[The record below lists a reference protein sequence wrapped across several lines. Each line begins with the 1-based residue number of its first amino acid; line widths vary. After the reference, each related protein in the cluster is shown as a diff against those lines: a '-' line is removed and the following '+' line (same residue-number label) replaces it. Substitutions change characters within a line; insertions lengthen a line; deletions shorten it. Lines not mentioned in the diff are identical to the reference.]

1 MLKNCFFF
9 QTMFEILFNSTSL
22 MMVLSHSIIIIL
34 MEMDKKSQMSE
45 LSKKYNLEALQD
57 YNFDNFS
64 FDIDFGDMSQK
75 DVDKMKQEEKEY
87 NEELKKKEAE
97 KKKGK

>member
-1 MLKNCFFF
+1 M
-9 QTMFEILFNSTSL
+9 
-22 MMVLSHSIIIIL
+22 
-34 MEMDKKSQMSE
+34 
-45 LSKKYNLEALQD
+45 
-57 YNFDNFS
+57 FDNFS

>member
-1 MLKNCFFF
+1 M
-9 QTMFEILFNSTSL
+9 ILSNL
-22 MMVLSHSIIIIL
+22 ICIL
-34 MEMDKKSQMSE
+34 LNLFYS
-45 LSKKYNLEALQD
+45 SKVFILTWGWINLL
-57 YNFDNFS
+57 FDNFS

-97 KKKGK
+97 KKKGKWLSSIAS